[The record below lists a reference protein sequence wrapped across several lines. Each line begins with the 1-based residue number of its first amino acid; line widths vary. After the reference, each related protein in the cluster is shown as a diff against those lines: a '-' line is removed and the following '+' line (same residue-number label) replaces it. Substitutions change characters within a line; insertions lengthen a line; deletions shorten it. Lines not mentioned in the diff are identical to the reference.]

1 MRISCRRFVIGILLL
16 VALSISM
23 PALARHYSQHFKL
36 SESCTLPRP
45 AQITATLNAAQV
57 MVDFSPG
64 GDGEALILQA
74 LAAARHRIL
83 IQAYGFTD
91 RRILAA
97 LGRAKARGVEVKVI
111 LDKTDTQWYEG
122 HGPVASV
129 ISAMQISVWID
140 TSVNIAHNK
149 VMIIDDTGLIT
160 GSYNFTYAA
169 AYDNAENL
177 LYIRNAPALVKAYIN
192 NWRWRQSCSQ
202 PYTGRPLT

>member
-1 MRISCRRFVIGILLL
+1 MRIYCGRFVIDILLL
-16 VALSISM
+16 AALFASM

-45 AQITATLNAAQV
+45 AQIAATLNAAQV
-57 MVDFSPG
+57 MVAFSPG

-74 LAAARHRIL
+74 LATARRRIL

-97 LGRAKARGVEVKVI
+97 LGRAKARGVDVGVI
-111 LDKTDTQWYEG
+111 LDKTDSQWYEG
-122 HGPVASV
+122 HEPVASV
-129 ISAMQISVWID
+129 ISAMQIPVWID

-149 VMIIDDTGLIT
+149 VMIIDDNALIT
-160 GSYNFTYAA
+160 GSYNFTYSA

-177 LYIRNAPALVKAYIN
+177 LYIRNAPTLVKAYIN
-192 NWRWRQSCSQ
+192 NWRWRQSCSK
-202 PYTGRPLT
+202 PYAGRPVT

>member
-1 MRISCRRFVIGILLL
+1 MRIYCGRFVIDILLL
-16 VALSISM
+16 AALFASM

-45 AQITATLNAAQV
+45 AQIPATLNAAQV
-57 MVDFSPG
+57 MVAFSPG
-64 GDGEALILQA
+64 GDGEVLILQA

-97 LGRAKARGVEVKVI
+97 LGRAKARGVDVGVI

-122 HGPVASV
+122 HEPVASV
-129 ISAMQISVWID
+129 ISAMQIPVWID
-140 TSVNIAHNK
+140 TAVNIAHNK
-149 VMIIDDTGLIT
+149 VMIIDDNGLIT
-160 GSYNFTYAA
+160 GSYNFTYSA

-192 NWRWRQSCSQ
+192 NWRWRQSCSK
-202 PYTGRPLT
+202 PYAGRPVT